1 MLFCFF
7 FLLFFFFLLLFS
19 ESIFLIPGRRLRN
32 NLLDKLLILN
42 PPILILIKPAKETD
56 HFIFARDYP
65 IVMKHDFQFL
75 VTDDSILIK
84 IQGGESLV
92 KVEHRP

>member
-1 MLFCFF
+1 MLFFF
-7 FLLFFFFLLLFS
+7 FFLFFFFLS
-19 ESIFLIPGRRLRN
+19 VAESIFLIPGRRLRN

-56 HFIFARDYP
+56 HFVFARDYS
-65 IVMKHDFQFL
+65 IALEHNFQFL